1 MVYFGGHKK
10 RHIYRFFCAL
20 ISIFVLLLTPFSTS
34 ALSHFD
40 HIVFKENNILFYNPD
55 EKCDNLSVAIYGDS
69 LSVQMQ
75 DAGKFSEAFPNAAV
89 DAIWG
94 RPWVSNTAKYD
105 ELPSGLDSLKQNG
118 VSSDAIIWLLG
129 QNNRAHQSSNWF
141 SDLTEADITALRE
154 TAGESTPIFVMTGFD
169 DANHSVF
176 DNNNALIRAAV
187 EQYDNWFLLDWAT
200 LGASNPNY
208 TVTLP
213 DDYNDDVYGTFKMH
227 LSDEGMDA
235 FIEMIKTALEESKD
249 ALCSS
254 RRRNKANSCTNP
266 IASDLGDNAKTIFSF
281 LVASGY
287 SPTAAAAIMG
297 NLFAESGL
305 NPRQLEHQYNDSKYP
320 PNGVAPENFVA
331 YQNGNKTYEGGFG
344 IAQWTSAG
352 RVQNLQNY
360 ANSQNKSVTSITI
373 QVEFLVKELTG
384 SYGLT
389 PSVLNSLSLRDATAL
404 VLKKYESPK
413 NQSEAVV
420 DTRTNNASKY
430 TGLSPSDNLNCPK
443 TDTTIKDIKSGG
455 LNDSEAKALMEAYR
469 AINPRFVSQNP
480 DLVKFGINSA
490 PSCTS
495 DLENCVAFVKW
506 FMYNYTTTP
515 PSSIGNGGQV
525 VSNLISNYGW
535 TDGGNTPQPYAVFST
550 SSGQT
555 VCSDGKLCGHTGVIL
570 GINSQAGTALIGEAG
585 CSQPFS
591 WTGVHSKSLS
601 ELSNYTF
608 AYPPGLKNVSEG
620 VNV

>member
-20 ISIFVLLLTPFSTS
+20 ISIFILLLTPFSTS

-249 ALCSS
+249 LLCSS
-254 RRRNKANSCTNP
+254 RRR
-266 IASDLGDNAKTIFSF
+266 DNAKDPCSDFTSTKDNKNDHWDGSCSSVSSYEAWLNKHINTIMNIASKNGIPWEALMAQTIQESGGGSKEVCSFNPLGLKSAGGQPYCDDRKHAQFSSYDEAF
-281 LVASGY
+281 QYYVDHIIPVREAKNRFANDPYSYIDFIQHGASSHYAAATDYVQKVSSLVCGIQKWAEAHGY
-287 SPTAAAAIMG
+287 STSSASYKNKTSTNSSKGFNNCILSSGGLTEEQARQFVINYGANKNNIPQNSMPQSLWNACGGPFGSNCVSFAAFFLNAFTGTPFNHGNGYQVVG
-297 NLFAESGL
+297 NLNTAKG
-305 NPRQLEHQYNDSKYP
+305 
-320 PNGVAPENFVA
+320 A
-331 YQNGNKTYEGGFG
+331 
-344 IAQWTSAG
+344 
-352 RVQNLQNY
+352 
-360 ANSQNKSVTSITI
+360 
-373 QVEFLVKELTG
+373 
-384 SYGLT
+384 T
-389 PSVLNSLSLRDATAL
+389 PSVFSIVSSG
-404 VLKKYESPK
+404 KYGD
-413 NQSEAVV
+413 NGHVAVV
-420 DTRTNNASKY
+420 LGIEDGKYIIGHASCSRGNSGKRGAGNG
-430 TGLSPSDNLNCPK
+430 TQEGSGSAFIKIETSSDPSNWWGMN
-443 TDTTIKDIKSGG
+443 G
-455 LNDSEAKALMEAYR
+455 
-469 AINPRFVSQNP
+469 
-480 DLVKFGINSA
+480 
-490 PSCTS
+490 
-495 DLENCVAFVKW
+495 
-506 FMYNYTTTP
+506 TTP
-515 PSSIGNGGQV
+515 
-525 VSNLISNYGW
+525 
-535 TDGGNTPQPYAVFST
+535 
-550 SSGQT
+550 
-555 VCSDGKLCGHTGVIL
+555 
-570 GINSQAGTALIGEAG
+570 
-585 CSQPFS
+585 
-591 WTGVHSKSLS
+591 
-601 ELSNYTF
+601 TF
-608 AYPPGLKNVSEG
+608 AYPSGINEAAIMEFAQ
-620 VNV
+620 